1 MTDTPFVNRYW
12 FSAQKCTVF
21 LLEVPVLR
29 CSGPGRVT
37 MWVIHTQWSVWHG
50 RPTGNDWPQR
60 VGIRQCRCGKPAG
73 GPLCWLTQA
82 TTVTCTVWHGR
93 LMGSDWPQRVLI
105 RQCRCG

>member
-37 MWVIHTQWSVWHG
+37 MWVIHTHCYKSF
-50 RPTGNDWPQR
+50 RLLNPTKSYPPHVSPSRTGQALDQSELSLSFHKERKRELIGGKLQKQR
-60 VGIRQCRCGKPAG
+60 Q
-73 GPLCWLTQA
+73 LSHQ
-82 TTVTCTVWHGR
+82 
-93 LMGSDWPQRVLI
+93 
-105 RQCRCG
+105 